1 MDRFLSELYDL
12 LDSSEENLKKSYLKP
27 KLENLNNFSDFLK
40 TSYSVDGDIKY
51 AITESEDKSI
61 TIYIN
66 LGGYSKNKVEVLADE
81 DYLTVKTTDDYKT
94 NNYEDFLKEKNL
106 KIVKNSM
113 IFKPFKFKYALNKEY
128 EEGKIEAIYSDES
141 VLRISIP
148 IREEK
153 QKKLNK
159 IKIG

>member
-81 DYLTVKTTDDYKT
+81 DYLTVKTTG
-94 NNYEDFLKEKNL
+94 
-106 KIVKNSM
+106 I
-113 IFKPFKFKYALNKEY
+113 
-128 EEGKIEAIYSDES
+128 
-141 VLRISIP
+141 
-148 IREEK
+148 
-153 QKKLNK
+153 
-159 IKIG
+159 

>member
-113 IFKPFKFKYALNKEY
+113 IFKPFKF
-128 EEGKIEAIYSDES
+128 
-141 VLRISIP
+141 SIGTP
-148 IREEK
+148 PKFIFTIDSCT
-153 QKKLNK
+153 LH
-159 IKIG
+159 